1 MSFFEADELR
11 RIADLIDR
19 FPKFIR
25 RDRGAASV
33 HDTIAG
39 ILDRHGIQNPALV
52 GDLEQLTEEY
62 RQTVATYY
70 ERQFSQ

>member
-1 MSFFEADELR
+1 MPFFEADELR

-25 RDRGAASV
+25 RDRGASSV
-33 HDTIAG
+33 RDTIAG
-39 ILDRHGIQNPALV
+39 ILGRHGIQNPALV
-52 GDLEQLTEEY
+52 DDLEQLTEEY